1 MRERTAAVIHQALGN
16 GIFVNKLQD
25 IEKLKP
31 FQKWA
36 LVLTACLLAEAA
48 CFEVAQQGGNLSSA
62 LFLFYLPLG
71 LSAILLGMNVTGVL
85 SGGAVI
91 LSTLNLWAIAAPL
104 WIFITFIAG
113 VILNFIFWYRW
124 TQNKELQEFKYQ
136 KAREELDLN
145 MNDGHLAHEKV
156 KTAHQANLVKIQ
168 RYTALNELARSLAM
182 TFKTQDV
189 VVLLIETISKTFMAQ
204 GGVYTLLLFDS
215 SVGKALHAVRYSV
228 DTEMEVRLNRERLN
242 PEEAFNAWVVSQGK
256 TLFIGDATNDF
267 RFQNFSN
274 ENKVRSLVTAPL
286 MAGNEILGFIR
297 MESCF
302 PSAFRQD
309 DARLLSNF
317 CDLATVALEHVALYR
332 QTIELAIT
340 DGLTG
345 LYVQRYYKERVR
357 DEVFR
362 ALEHKLPLCLMMI
375 DVDNFKSYNDRYGH
389 LVGDRV
395 LKIVA
400 QVLKET
406 VRTVD
411 LVARYGGEEFSVL
424 LLKTPWDGAQTV
436 AERIRQ
442 KVSEQ
447 EITASQ
453 QATHVTV
460 SIGVSELSPS
470 FKDVETFID
479 SADQAL
485 YQAKAEGKNCVRRAK
500 IGANHG

>member
-1 MRERTAAVIHQALGN
+1 MY
-16 GIFVNKLQD
+16 
-25 IEKLKP
+25 
-31 FQKWA
+31 
-36 LVLTACLLAEAA
+36 
-48 CFEVAQQGGNLSSA
+48 SA
-62 LFLFYLPLG
+62 LFIFYLPLG
-71 LSAILLGMNVTGVL
+71 LSAVLLGMNVTLVLVVGAVVL
-85 SGGAVI
+85 S
-91 LSTLNLWAIAAPL
+91 SLNLWAVTAPA
-104 WIFITFIAG
+104 WIFVTFISG
-113 VILNFIFWYRW
+113 LFINYFCWFRW
-124 TQNKELQEFKYQ
+124 TQNREFQEFQYQ
-136 KAREELDLN
+136 KAREELDLGLT
-145 MNDGHLAHEKV
+145 DGHLAHEKV
-156 KTAHQANLVKIQ
+156 KIAYQTNLVKIQ

-189 VVLLIETISKTFMAQ
+189 VILLIETISKTFMVP

-215 SVGKALHAVRYSV
+215 SVGKGLHAVRYSV
-228 DTEMEVRLNRERLN
+228 DTEMDVRLNRERLN
-242 PEEAFNAWVVSQGK
+242 PAEAFNAWVVSQTK
-256 TLFIGDATNDF
+256 TLFIGDASNDF
-267 RFQNFSN
+267 RFQNFPT
-274 ENKVRSLVTAPL
+274 ENKVKSLVTAPL

-345 LYVQRYYKERVR
+345 LYVQRYYKERAR

-424 LLKTPWDGAQTV
+424 LLKTPWEGAQTV

-447 EITASQ
+447 EIVASQ

-460 SIGVSELSPS
+460 SIGVAELSPV
-470 FKDVETFID
+470 FKDIEAFID

-485 YQAKAEGKNCVRRAK
+485 YQAKDEGKNCVRRAK
-500 IGANHG
+500 TGGKHA